1 MDNTTLSSL
10 YCSSWYSLAAA
21 TMGGGAGG
29 EAGRAAIEA

>member
-29 EAGRAAIEA
+29 EAGQAGLEP